1 MTLLKRIDNADILTH
16 DVGQLVRFYNG
27 VLGLPLFFPY
37 NPEEEWAAIDAG
49 NVTIYVFKTELG
61 EHAPRRIPSHSKS
74 MTSTLRWP
82 SSKGRSSGSRPA
94 RSSGA
99 TRPARGTGIDRSSIR
114 TATCYISP
122 NPTRLGSPDD
132 ASDSAPE
139 RDAGGA

>member
-61 EHAPRRIPSHSKS
+61 EHAPRRTEINPDNPPGLDSFAFEVDDLDAAVAELQGKVEWVTPRQIEWSHPSG
-74 MTSTLRWP
+74 TWYRY
-82 SSKGRSSGSRPA
+82 RPFF
-94 RSSGA
+94 
-99 TRPARGTGIDRSSIR
+99 D
-114 TATCYISP
+114 
-122 NPTRLGSPDD
+122 PDGNLLYLTE
-132 ASDSAPE
+132 PHK
-139 RDAGGA
+139 AGQS